1 MENKLK
7 QIFVRLFGVAESSI
21 TADSSPASIPKWDS
35 LVHMNLVVSI
45 EEEFQIQLSDDEIPR
60 MTSFGVILDILKS
73 KV

>member
-7 QIFVRLFGVAESSI
+7 QIFVRLFGVAEGSI
-21 TADSSPASIPKWDS
+21 NAASSPASIPKWDS
-35 LVHMNLVVSI
+35 LAHMNLVVSI